1 MKLNQKKIDH
11 IFHYTDEYEYLK
23 KILRNGF
30 APSYCVEE
38 INDTKFLT
46 PMVSFCNIPI
56 RDVGDYMHYGDYG
69 IGMSV
74 DWAIEN
80 NLSPVI
86 YIHENTP
93 FKNVRDVIYNLSF
106 NQFINRAIH
115 NTIKEKTNSHVN
127 DYEYALS
134 EEQILE
140 LNNSSFLL
148 AQFLKNW
155 KTIYK
160 GDEIITYHEREWRY
174 IPNLDAEKEKKLVA
188 INDEDFNIYLEK
200 KKPHLPERSLHIESI
215 KDIRYIIIKD
225 DVERK
230 EIIDILIKEFT
241 QEEVW
246 DSISSGKLMI
256 LNTEQIAND
265 F

>member
-1 MKLNQKKIDH
+1 MKFNQKKINH
-11 IFHYTDEYEYLK
+11 IFHYTKKYEWLK
-23 KILRNGF
+23 KILVNGF
-30 APSYCVEE
+30 APSYCLEE
-38 INDTKFLT
+38 INDTKFFT

-93 FKNVRDVIYNLSF
+93 FKNIRDVIYDLSF
-106 NQFINRAIH
+106 NQFMNKGIH
-115 NTIKEKTNSHVN
+115 DIIRKNTNSLVN
-127 DYEYALS
+127 DYEYPLS

-155 KTIYK
+155 KTVYE
-160 GDEIITYHEREWRY
+160 GNEIITYHEREWRY
-174 IPNLDAEKEKKLVA
+174 IPKLDAEKEKRLIA
-188 INDEDFNIYLEK
+188 INDEEFSLYAEK
-200 KKPHLPERSLHIESI
+200 KKEKPHLPERSLLIESV
-215 KDIRYIIIKD
+215 KDMRYIIIEN

-230 EIIDILIKEFT
+230 EIIDILIKKFT

-246 DSISSGKLMI
+246 DSISSGKFEMV
-256 LNTEQIAND
+256 
-265 F
+265 